1 MKIKY
6 SNQQY
11 LARKSANDGNRS
23 SSLILLGLSGVV
35 RGLLETACVAAVQ
48 ATIGLKKLCPAP
60 ASSLPGV
67 AQ

>member
-1 MKIKY
+1 MMAI
-6 SNQQY
+6 
-11 LARKSANDGNRS
+11 DRS
-23 SSLILLGLSGVV
+23 SSFILLGLSGVV